1 MLEILLIVF
10 LCNKNRA
17 NAMSRGRKPN
27 GFVALT
33 IALWVGL
40 ELLGGL
46 IGAAADMGYGAYG
59 LAILFAAIGGLT
71 SYLIAKNCKCGDYIS
86 PAQSIA
92 ESIAHSAE
100 ALASPAQIVLVRDSS
115 MVGAL
120 VRWDFMLNGQMIGSL
135 SNGSNLT
142 ATTSLRQNVLQARDA
157 YGNELPPY
165 VFDVAEGS
173 KAEIHFKANKFL
185 TAQSRGVI
193 PHTAQ
198 DAKPPAAPTQA
209 QAAFCIKCGLR
220 LADGAAFCA
229 NCGERR
235 FSVMSAEPRHA
246 TDSADG
252 WAQSTTDN
260 SVQTEAAILAPKPD
274 RALWAAGL
282 LLLSWVFLF
291 LIQGLFRGGLTYNS
305 EAGFF
310 ISMALLGAAVFLICQ
325 QSTVLKCIGGAMGL
339 LATVLSA
346 GNIYALRLHYETAGR
361 FTLLDVLNF
370 SSPVFWRGFL
380 PTLLCSVLTL
390 GAAALMDYLFRQR
403 TERRRGIASSG
414 IAAGVFF
421 AFSLIRTL
429 VQQGRVLGRM
439 DLLNIISISIGILA
453 DPMVLF
459 LTALFL
465 IKLCSMPR
473 KELRLRGLG
482 LAWAWIAVVGMFA
495 SLMILFVS
503 GTAGAENVNYT
514 SGLLLAICGLAGYIL
529 MLCKRRIGFY
539 LLVAGVALMLGSQ
552 FFAALTAMLYGS
564 HQHTALFVGS
574 ILGAV
579 NPLLAWLTVRSA
591 DRQPYF
597 APISYAQ
604 PVVQSISGF
613 HKFTTIFLIVVG
625 GIFLLLPFPFLLSG
639 ERFVGGMAICMMI
652 GLLVA
657 GFGVWCAVA
666 QRSKVKLYPT
676 WMKVATIVLFSIC
689 AVILLITII
698 GVLFSL

>member
-1 MLEILLIVF
+1 MLEVLLIIF
-10 LCNKNRA
+10 LCNKNKA
-17 NAMSRGRKPN
+17 NAMSRGRKPG

-33 IALWVGL
+33 ITLWVGM

-71 SYLIAKNCKCGDYIS
+71 SYLIAKNCKRGDYVS

-100 ALASPAQIVLVRDSS
+100 ALASPTQIVLVRDSS

-135 SNGSNLT
+135 SNGSSLT

-157 YGNELPPY
+157 YGSELPPY

-173 KAEIHFKANKFL
+173 TAEIHFKANKFL

-193 PHTAQ
+193 PHTAYA
-198 DAKPPAAPTQA
+198 AKPPVAPTQA
-209 QAAFCIKCGLR
+209 QAAFCIKCGHR

-235 FSVMSAEPRHA
+235 FSLTPTEPHPA
-246 TDSADG
+246 AYSTDG
-252 WAQSTTDN
+252 WAQSAPDG
-260 SVQTEAAILAPKPD
+260 SVQTEAEILAPKPD

-282 LLLSWVFLF
+282 LLLSWVLLF

-310 ISMALLGAAVFLICQ
+310 ISMALLGTAVFLICQ
-325 QSTVLKCIGGAMGL
+325 QSIAHKCIGGAMGL
-339 LATVLSA
+339 LTTVLSA
-346 GNIYALRLHYETAGR
+346 GNIYALQLQYKAMR

-380 PTLLCSVLTL
+380 PTLFCSVLTL
-390 GAAALMDYLFRQR
+390 GAAALTDYLFKQR
-403 TERRRGIASSG
+403 TERRRVIASSG

-439 DLLNIISISIGILA
+439 DLLNIISIFIGLLA

-473 KELRLRGLG
+473 KELHLRGLG

-552 FFAALTAMLYGS
+552 FFAALTAILYRS